1 MRSTFFAFVVA
12 SLSVLAACGGGSGT
26 GTASP
31 PALSGIQVTAASMN
45 VTVGTAEQLTATG
58 GYSNGTT
65 QNLTSKVSWSSSDSS
80 IATVDASGMLTP
92 KAHGSVTIS
101 ASSSGVSGTA
111 TLTISTT
118 LVSIAVTSTTLSVAP
133 STSEQFIAT
142 GTYNDGSTQNLTGNV
157 TWASSN
163 PSVATVSSSAPTL
176 GMVKAL
182 STGTTSISATSGS
195 VTGSATLTVT
205 SATVV
210 SIVVTPANA
219 NISIGIAQQFTAT
232 GTFSDSSTQNITGS
246 VVWNS
251 SATGVAS
258 ITVSGLASAFNVG
271 TTTISASFEDVT
283 GNAPLTVNAA
293 NLSSLA
299 ITPSSPSIAQGTTI
313 QFTATGT
320 FNNGSTRNLTR
331 QVTWTS
337 SDTTVATIGPSSG
350 VATGQPRTVT
360 GTTNVTATLGS
371 VSATIPL
378 NVTAATLSSITVAP
392 ATQTVPIGGQAS
404 YTATGLFSD
413 STSQDLTSICKWTS
427 GNTSIA
433 TVGSGGGSL
442 LTATGIASGTT
453 SINATLGTTTGSASL
468 TVSSANLVSIA
479 LTPANAILA
488 PAATLGYSAMGT
500 YSDGSQHSVNGNAT
514 WTSSD
519 PSIAIISGSGTA
531 TGESAGAV
539 TITVQSGSISA
550 TANLIVEGST
560 LTSIQVTPAS
570 TKLPQ
575 SIRGSFTAKGTFSDG
590 NVLDI
595 TSVVTWTSSAGSV
608 ATISTATGSQG
619 VATALAPGQTTISA
633 TFGGQ
638 VGSAILTVTNAT
650 LVSIALTPANATLSL
665 GASQQYIATGTFSD
679 QSTSKIT
686 GQASWSSSDVSVAVI
701 NSQGQLTTANPGIST
716 ISATLNG
723 VTGSTAV
730 TVQ

>member
-1 MRSTFFAFVVA
+1 
-12 SLSVLAACGGGSGT
+12 
-26 GTASP
+26 
-31 PALSGIQVTAASMN
+31 
-45 VTVGTAEQLTATG
+45 
-58 GYSNGTT
+58 
-65 QNLTSKVSWSSSDSS
+65 
-80 IATVDASGMLTP
+80 
-92 KAHGSVTIS
+92 
-101 ASSSGVSGTA
+101 
-111 TLTISTT
+111 
-118 LVSIAVTSTTLSVAP
+118 
-133 STSEQFIAT
+133 
-142 GTYNDGSTQNLTGNV
+142 
-157 TWASSN
+157 
-163 PSVATVSSSAPTL
+163 
-176 GMVKAL
+176 
-182 STGTTSISATSGS
+182 
-195 VTGSATLTVT
+195 
-205 SATVV
+205 
-210 SIVVTPANA
+210 
-219 NISIGIAQQFTAT
+219 
-232 GTFSDSSTQNITGS
+232 
-246 VVWNS
+246 
-251 SATGVAS
+251 
-258 ITVSGLASAFNVG
+258 
-271 TTTISASFEDVT
+271 
-283 GNAPLTVNAA
+283 
-293 NLSSLA
+293 
-299 ITPSSPSIAQGTTI
+299 
-313 QFTATGT
+313 
-320 FNNGSTRNLTR
+320 
-331 QVTWTS
+331 
-337 SDTTVATIGPSSG
+337 
-350 VATGQPRTVT
+350 
-360 GTTNVTATLGS
+360 

-665 GASQQYIATGTFSD
+665 GAGQQYIATGTFSD
-679 QSTSKIT
+679 QSTAKIT